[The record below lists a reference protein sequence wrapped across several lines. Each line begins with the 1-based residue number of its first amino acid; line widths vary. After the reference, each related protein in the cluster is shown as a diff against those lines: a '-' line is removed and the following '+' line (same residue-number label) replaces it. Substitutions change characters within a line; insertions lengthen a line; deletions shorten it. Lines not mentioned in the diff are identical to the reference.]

1 MQSSCYFFTLFL
13 IGQLVQLEAACT
25 ATGIPASG
33 EVTWTESTVP
43 NDHFKD
49 CDNLIKFTFSNS
61 NNPTRIGSGSFQS
74 TSLKSIEIPESLVE
88 IGDYA
93 FNGVTTLDTL
103 QFQGVSKLTILGKN
117 SFEGTSI
124 PVVTI
129 PYGVVEIQP
138 NTFKNS
144 KLRTLNFY
152 NDNDNDSQCQIIG
165 SQS

>member
-1 MQSSCYFFTLFL
+1 MHQSSCYFFTLFL

-88 IGDYA
+88 IPVFNARKVRGFPVFRARSPCTWLVVSAQTEA
-93 FNGVTTLDTL
+93 FER
-103 QFQGVSKLTILGKN
+103 F
-117 SFEGTSI
+117 
-124 PVVTI
+124 
-129 PYGVVEIQP
+129 
-138 NTFKNS
+138 
-144 KLRTLNFY
+144 
-152 NDNDNDSQCQIIG
+152 
-165 SQS
+165 